1 MPLPPTI
8 RVLER
13 GWLSSN
19 SVLALEGDRATVVD
33 SGYVTHAPHTLA
45 LLGRALEGRR
55 LARLVNTHSH
65 SDHIGGNAA
74 IARAHG
80 CRISVPEGIAQAIRA
95 WDEDAL
101 LLAPARQQAEPFAFD
116 DTIAA
121 GDEIE
126 MGGLVWRALA
136 APGHDMHALVFHSP
150 RSRVLISGDAL
161 WENGFGVMFAE
172 LAGEACGLASTRRT
186 LESLAELDVDTVI
199 PGHGAPFA
207 DFRGALD
214 RALRR
219 VAAFENSPERM
230 ARSAL
235 KALFTFTLLEK
246 RRMPRAEVAGYFG
259 EVAIF
264 REISARFFDREPAA
278 VAAQVIDELLRA
290 GVIVERDAQLL
301 APGPA

>member
-19 SVLALEGDRATVVD
+19 NVVLLEGDRATLVD
-33 SGYVTHAPHTLA
+33 SGYVTHAQHTLA
-45 LLGRALEGRR
+45 LLDRALEGRR

-80 CRISVPEGIAQAIRA
+80 CRISVPAGIAAAIRD

-101 LLAPARQQAEPFAFD
+101 LLACARQQAEPFAFD

-121 GDEIE
+121 GDEID

-172 LAGEACGLASTRRT
+172 LAGDRCGLASTRRT
-186 LESLAELDVDTVI
+186 LEMLSELDVATVI

-219 VAAFENSPERM
+219 VAAFEASPERM

-246 RRMPRAEVAGYFG
+246 RRMPRAGVADHFAEVP
-259 EVAIF
+259 IF
-264 REISARFFDREPAA
+264 REISARFFNREPAS
-278 VAAQVIDELLRA
+278 VAAQIIDELLRA
-290 GVIVERDAQLL
+290 GVLVEHDTQLL